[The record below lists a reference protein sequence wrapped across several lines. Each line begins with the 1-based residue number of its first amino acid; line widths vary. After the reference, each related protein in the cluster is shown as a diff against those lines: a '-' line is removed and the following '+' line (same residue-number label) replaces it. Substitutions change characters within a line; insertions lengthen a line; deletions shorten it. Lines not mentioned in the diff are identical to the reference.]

1 MKKSIA
7 ILSALAIG
15 MITQPVFAQDTSE
28 AKSSVA
34 SQEASTYTQDEITQS
49 AAKFFGKSSEKVA
62 MAVQKIFKDQGEPVG
77 YIQGSEVAGAI
88 GFGLRYGDGTLI
100 MKDGTTQKV
109 YWQGPSLGFDTG
121 GNASKVFT
129 LVYKLNNPAAIYR
142 RYPGVEGAAFF
153 IAGISVTYQQAEGV
167 VLAPMRTGVGLRA
180 GANAG
185 YTAYS
190 KKRRI
195 NPF

>member
-1 MKKSIA
+1 MCIR
-7 ILSALAIG
+7 
-15 MITQPVFAQDTSE
+15 D
-28 AKSSVA
+28 
-34 SQEASTYTQDEITQS
+34 
-49 AAKFFGKSSEKVA
+49 
-62 MAVQKIFKDQGEPVG
+62 
-77 YIQGSEVAGAI
+77 
-88 GFGLRYGDGTLI
+88 R
-100 MKDGTTQKV
+100 
-109 YWQGPSLGFDTG
+109 
-121 GNASKVFT
+121 
-129 LVYKLNNPAAIYR
+129 NNPAAIYR